1 MSEARVSDERE
12 LGRRK
17 FVVAATVAAAGAA
30 TATAAAQAGRLAGA
44 PFPAEP
50 SPRRIAPDPEVA
62 RFLGDVRAG
71 ARIDRWTVEAVH
83 PVRMGAVPIVLRTAT
98 GARFQVDL
106 LRRDDATRGV
116 AQTEML
122 SLFLANRGDGSTATD
137 EEQGLGAMA
146 LAEAIGRSEARGAR
160 MPALLTMRER
170 REQHPIGGYSV
181 LSLPA

>member
-1 MSEARVSDERE
+1 M
-12 LGRRK
+12 
-17 FVVAATVAAAGAA
+17 VAATVAAAGAA
-30 TATAAAQAGRLAGA
+30 TATAAASAGRIAGA
-44 PFPAEP
+44 TAGRVAADAEP
-50 SPRRIAPDPEVA
+50 AAVASNVVPDPEVA

-71 ARIDRWTVEAVH
+71 ARIDRWVVEAVH
-83 PVRMGAVPIVLRTAT
+83 PVRMGAVPIVLRTAS
-98 GARFQVDL
+98 GARFQVDV

-116 AQTEML
+116 AHTETL

-146 LAEAIGRSEARGAR
+146 LAEAIAQSEARGAR

-170 REQHPIGGYSV
+170 RDQHPLGGYSV